1 MRPVA
6 VCETGQFSAS
16 KSALAAAGALA
27 VQNSAM
33 DPGQGTPA
41 RSASDLLLAVGRS
54 RNRAA
59 FIALFRDY
67 APRVKS
73 YLRRL
78 GADNASAEDLVQDVM
93 LTVWR
98 RAETYD
104 PAKASASTW
113 IFTVARNRRI
123 DVFRRQARPE
133 FDPNDPA
140 LQPAPEVA
148 SDTRVEVKETGIR
161 LRRAIAELPEQQAVL
176 LRMAY
181 FEDKSHTAM
190 AEALE
195 LPLGTVKSRLRLAVI
210 KLRATFEDDL

>member
-1 MRPVA
+1 MGLVG
-6 VCETGQFSAS
+6 CEMARSGAGET
-16 KSALAAAGALA
+16 ALAAVGALA
-27 VQNSAM
+27 VQNLTM
-33 DPGQGTPA
+33 DLDQGTDL
-41 RSASDLLLAVGRS
+41 SASDLLLAVGR
-54 RNRAA
+54 NRDRTA
-59 FIALFRDY
+59 FIALFRDF

-78 GADNASAEDLVQDVM
+78 GADNAAAEDLVQDVM

-104 PAKASASTW
+104 PVKASASTW

-140 LQPAPEVA
+140 LQPAPEAA
-148 SDTRVEVKETGIR
+148 SDTRVEVKETGKR
-161 LRRAIAELPEQQAVL
+161 LRQAIAELPEAQAVL

-181 FEDKSHTAM
+181 FEDRSHRAM
-190 AEALE
+190 AEVLG
-195 LPLGTVKSRLRLAVI
+195 LPLGTVKSRILLGMRRLRLV
-210 KLRATFEDDL
+210 LQPEDGQ